1 MEHSQSIHYEVI
13 MSNFTSSF
21 TSLFDVLENQGSLTP
36 IKDEILTMKLNLKKE
51 MDKGLTPD
59 EMDKARD
66 EEKAILAAE
75 NILEKL

>member
-1 MEHSQSIHYEVI
+1 
-13 MSNFTSSF
+13 MSNFV
-21 TSLFDVLENQGSLTP
+21 SLFDVLEGQGSLTP

-59 EMDKARD
+59 EMKLAQE

>member
-1 MEHSQSIHYEVI
+1 
-13 MSNFTSSF
+13 MSNFTSNF
-21 TSLFDVLENQGSLTP
+21 TSLFDVLENQASLTP

-51 MDKGLTPD
+51 MDKGLTPE
-59 EMDKARD
+59 EMEKAKE

>member
-1 MEHSQSIHYEVI
+1 
-13 MSNFTSSF
+13 MSNFI
-21 TSLFDVLENQGSLTP
+21 SLFDVLENHSSLTP
-36 IKDEILTMKLNLKKE
+36 VKDEILTMKLNLKKE

-59 EMDKARD
+59 EMSVARE

>member
-1 MEHSQSIHYEVI
+1 
-13 MSNFTSSF
+13 MSNFV
-21 TSLFDVLENQGSLTP
+21 SLFDVLESQGSLTP

-59 EMDKARD
+59 EMKLAQE

>member
-1 MEHSQSIHYEVI
+1 

-21 TSLFDVLENQGSLTP
+21 TSLFDALENQASLTP

>member
-13 MSNFTSSF
+13 MSNFV
-21 TSLFDVLENQGSLTP
+21 SLFDVLETQGSLTP
-36 IKDEILTMKLNLKKE
+36 IKDEILTMKFNLKKE
-51 MDKGLTPD
+51 MDKGLTPE
-59 EMDKARD
+59 EMKLAQE

>member
-1 MEHSQSIHYEVI
+1 
-13 MSNFTSSF
+13 MSNFV
-21 TSLFDVLENQGSLTP
+21 SLFDVLENQGSLTP

-59 EMDKARD
+59 EMKLAQE
-66 EEKAILAAE
+66 EEKALLAAE

>member
-1 MEHSQSIHYEVI
+1 
-13 MSNFTSSF
+13 MSNFMSNF

-36 IKDEILTMKLNLKKE
+36 IKDEILTMKLNLKKQ

-59 EMDKARD
+59 EMTAARE
-66 EEKAILAAE
+66 EEKALLAAE

>member
-1 MEHSQSIHYEVI
+1 
-13 MSNFTSSF
+13 MSNFI
-21 TSLFDVLENQGSLTP
+21 SLFDVLENQGSLTP
-36 IKDEILTMKLNLKKE
+36 IKDEILTLKLNVKKE

-59 EMDKARD
+59 EMKRAKE